1 MASIKITELNE
12 KTKVGVNDLIPIV
25 DITANETKK
34 ITRANLFGGAILK
47 SKSNS
52 TTATIKS
59 INGYGRVYI
68 LATDLLTY
76 IAFEG
81 DGVNATIHD
90 MIGTNQYSATTSG
103 KIVTLTGL
111 NNWDHYI
118 FIGSDQISSIE

>member
-1 MASIKITELNE
+1 MALVEFVNDSAPYLNAENLNNNFNELN
-12 KTKVGVNDLIPIV
+12 K
-25 DITANETKK
+25 
-34 ITRANLFGGAILK
+34 FGGAILK

-68 LATDLLTY
+68 FATNLLTY

-90 MIGTNQYSATTSG
+90 MIGTNQYSVTTSG
-103 KIVTLTGL
+103 KTVTLTGL
-111 NNWDHYI
+111 NSWDHYI
-118 FIGSDQISSIE
+118 FIGSDMISNIE